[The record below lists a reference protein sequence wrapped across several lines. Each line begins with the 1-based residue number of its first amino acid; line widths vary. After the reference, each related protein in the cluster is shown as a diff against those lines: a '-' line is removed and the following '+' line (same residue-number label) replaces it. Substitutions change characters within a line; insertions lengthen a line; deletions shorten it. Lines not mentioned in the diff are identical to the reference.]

1 MISLKDKIIGAVIV
15 IALVFGVAWGLNHFA
30 QNRGAANEQLKQGQE
45 QTKTGEK
52 FLARVDTVYQTDTIR
67 LTRSLQSYKTLHD
80 TLRITD
86 TTQVKV
92 FVATADSTIHA
103 CLLTVQ
109 TCEQKD
115 SAHKII
121 EAGLRRQNDA
131 LQKLVPGKIE
141 RFVTALK
148 WIAVGGAVGYAAHR

>member
-1 MISLKDKIIGAVIV
+1 MRNKIIAVVLAVLMVLAIIWV
-15 IALVFGVAWGLNHFA
+15 INHFSE
-30 QNRGAANEQLKQGQE
+30 NRGAANEQLKQGQE

-52 FLARVDTVYQTDTIR
+52 LLARVDTVYKTDTIR

-148 WIAVGGAVGYAAHR
+148 WVAVGGVIGYAAHR